1 MYKLNFYHVSYRV
14 NNEDKDSSIRA
25 YISDDIYY
33 SFYVDSLINVYL

>member
-14 NNEDKDSSIRA
+14 NTEDKDSHIQA